1 MLEQYMPSFSWFNST
16 RVIFGAGKLAEL
28 RAVVDE
34 IVGSQARVF
43 LVTGR
48 SSLRATGTLDKVIGA
63 VGESRIT
70 LFDRTTPFPSPAL
83 VEEALRDCR
92 ETGADIV
99 VAIGGGSAMDL
110 GKAVAIL
117 TAHDGEVIEYATR
130 EKHLER
136 PGLPFVA
143 VPTTSGSSS
152 EVTSGSALW
161 DLEARRHMGLGSPL
175 MFPTV
180 ALVDPELTMTM
191 PKTLAAVS
199 GMDAFTSAFESYW
212 SLESEPISDAIDLEV
227 IRIFN
232 QNLERSCIQ
241 GDLESRASCALAATM
256 SGIAYSNSHPNVC
269 HAVGA
274 PLTIYWGIEHGQAV
288 GISLATFLR
297 WNAQAISHK
306 LPALWNALGV
316 DDLDGAVT
324 RITRLIERCGLETR
338 LQGLGLSD
346 GDVDTL
352 VDNISWDRVNVLPRP
367 LDKSDAA
374 PLMKALL

>member
-16 RVIFGAGKLAEL
+16 KVIFGAGKLSEL
-28 RAVVDE
+28 PAVVDD
-34 IVGSQARVF
+34 VAGSQSRVF

-48 SSLRATGTLDKVIGA
+48 SNLRATGILDKVIA
-63 VGESRIT
+63 ALGESRIS

-83 VEEALRDCR
+83 VEEALKECR
-92 ETGADIV
+92 EVEADIV

-130 EKHLER
+130 ERQLER

-161 DLEARRHMGLGSPL
+161 DLDAKRHMGLSSPM

-191 PKTLAAVS
+191 PKTLAAAS

-227 IRIFN
+227 IRIFT

-241 GDLESRASCALAATM
+241 GDLESRASCAL
-256 SGIAYSNSHPNVC
+256 
-269 HAVGA
+269 
-274 PLTIYWGIEHGQAV
+274 
-288 GISLATFLR
+288 
-297 WNAQAISHK
+297 
-306 LPALWNALGV
+306 
-316 DDLDGAVT
+316 
-324 RITRLIERCGLETR
+324 
-338 LQGLGLSD
+338 
-346 GDVDTL
+346 
-352 VDNISWDRVNVLPRP
+352 
-367 LDKSDAA
+367 
-374 PLMKALL
+374 

>member
-1 MLEQYMPSFSWFNST
+1 MFEGYMPTFSWFNST
-16 RVIFGAGKLAEL
+16 RVIFGAGKLADL
-28 RAVVDE
+28 PAVVDE
-34 IVGSQARVF
+34 IAGPRARIF

-48 SSLRATGTLDKVIGA
+48 SSLRETGPLDRVIAA
-63 VGESRIT
+63 VGESRIA

-83 VEEALRDCR
+83 VEEALKECR

-117 TAHDGEVIEYATR
+117 TAHDGDVIEYATHKR
-130 EKHLER
+130 QLER

-161 DLEARRHMGLGSPL
+161 DLEAGRHMGLGSPL

-191 PKTLAAVS
+191 PKTLAAAS

-324 RITRLIERCGLETR
+324 RITRLIERCGLQTR
-338 LQGLGLSD
+338 LQGLGISE
-346 GDVDTL
+346 GDVDML

>member
-16 RVIFGAGKLAEL
+16 RVIFGAGKLTEL
-28 RAVVDE
+28 PAVVDE
-34 IVGSQARVF
+34 IAGTKARVF

-48 SSLRATGTLDKVIGA
+48 SNLRATGILDKVIGA

-83 VEEALRDCR
+83 VEEALKECR
-92 ETGADIV
+92 EAGADIV

-117 TAHDGEVIEYATR
+117 TAHQGRVIEYATHDKEL
-130 EKHLER
+130 EKQ
-136 PGLPFVA
+136 GLPFVA

-161 DLEARRHMGLGSPL
+161 DLEAKRHMGLGSPL
-175 MFPTV
+175 MFPEV
-180 ALVDPELTMTM
+180 AIVDPELTMTM
-191 PKTLAAVS
+191 PKTLAAAS

-241 GDLESRASCALAATM
+241 GDLESRSSCALAATM

-274 PLTIYWGIEHGQAV
+274 PLTIYWGVEHGQAV
-288 GISLATFLR
+288 GVSLATFLK

-338 LQGLGLSD
+338 LRGLGLSD
-346 GDVDTL
+346 GDMDTL
-352 VDNISWDRVNVLPRP
+352 IDNIRWDRVDVLPRP
-367 LDKSDAA
+367 MDKGDAT
-374 PLMKALL
+374 PLMKALM

>member
-1 MLEQYMPSFSWFNST
+1 MLEQYMPSFNWFNST
-16 RVIFGAGKLAEL
+16 RVIFGAGKLTEL
-28 RAVVDE
+28 PAVVDE
-34 IVGSQARVF
+34 IAGTKARVF

-48 SSLRATGTLDKVIGA
+48 SNLRATGILDKVIGA

-83 VEEALRDCR
+83 VEEALKECR
-92 ETGADIV
+92 EAGADIV

-117 TAHDGEVIEYATR
+117 TAHDGRVIEYATHDKEL
-130 EKHLER
+130 EKQ
-136 PGLPFVA
+136 GLPFVA

-161 DLEARRHMGLGSPL
+161 DLEAKRHMGLGSPL
-175 MFPTV
+175 MFPEV
-180 ALVDPELTMTM
+180 AIVDPELTMTM
-191 PKTLAAVS
+191 PKTLAAAS

-241 GDLESRASCALAATM
+241 GDLESRSSCALAATM

-274 PLTIYWGIEHGQAV
+274 PLTIYWGVEHGQAV
-288 GISLATFLR
+288 GVSLATFLK

-338 LQGLGLSD
+338 LRGLGLSD
-346 GDVDTL
+346 GDMDTL
-352 VDNISWDRVNVLPRP
+352 IDNIRWDRVDVLPRP
-367 LDKSDAA
+367 MDKGDAT
-374 PLMKALL
+374 PLMKALM